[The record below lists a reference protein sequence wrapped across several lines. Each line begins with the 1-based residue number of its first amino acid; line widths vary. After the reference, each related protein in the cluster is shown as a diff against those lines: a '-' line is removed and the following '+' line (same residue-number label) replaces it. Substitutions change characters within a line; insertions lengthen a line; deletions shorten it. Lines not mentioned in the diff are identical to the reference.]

1 MNRIKIT
8 AIALATLAIG
18 ATSAEAS
25 CKFSQ
30 ISGKTFAMSA
40 TATADTTKYLFLCQF
55 TTSAAGTVALTPEG
69 CKLTYGTDADFSAPT
84 PVNIYSGSLTQLP
97 GSCFFDVNLRFA
109 TPVGPTMTGRVAF
122 AGKSMATGNWVSSFG
137 ASGTMSIMK
146 Q

>member
-1 MNRIKIT
+1 MNRMKIA

-18 ATSAEAS
+18 ATSAQAG

-69 CKLTYGTDADFSAPT
+69 CKLNYGTDTDFSAPA
-84 PVNIYSGSLTQLP
+84 PVNIYSGALTQLP
-97 GSCFFDVNLRFA
+97 GSCFFDVNLRLIA
-109 TPVGPTMTGRVAF
+109 AAGPTITGRVAF

-137 ASGTMSIMK
+137 ASGTVSIMK